1 MFSSLGKYIVV
12 FLTGFVVTYLLTPV
26 VRWLAVRFGIVD
38 SPNER
43 RLHKH
48 PTARGGGLAVFLGF
62 HAACLMAVVFP
73 WPKFAGELDF
83 VWWQHF
89 VVPSLVLLI
98 VGLIDDIRGMRPLVK
113 LGGQA
118 VAASLIFLSG
128 ARFGILF
135 GYPLPVWLDFV
146 MVNFWVLAVI
156 NAFNLVD
163 GLDGLASGLAIISA
177 LGLCGVVALDHL
189 PANVMVLLGFIA
201 ACLAF
206 LRYNF
211 HPASVFLGDTGSMFI
226 GFTLGVV
233 SLQTF
238 NKSTFILSLTIP
250 MLVLGVPIYDTL
262 LAIWRRS
269 VRKWLNNGQL
279 TAGRKLPGIMQP
291 DLDHLH
297 HRLLKAGLSTR
308 RVAIVLCVGNGA
320 LVIFGLLITTF
331 RSHAAGIFLIALLA
345 GAYVLTRHL
354 AILELRDTGT
364 ALLQGFRRPSP
375 SALKALGFPAWDMFW
390 MVAGVAVSMRFS
402 MRLLDRYPP
411 SFWHDWFLDL
421 PVWVTPT
428 FCILAVS
435 RAYVTVWSRARMR
448 DVLGLALTLQ
458 AGLIFSLA
466 LALLI
471 DPYNRPEH
479 LLVRALVVATVAH
492 PGILSLRL
500 LYRLVEELV
509 HWTRSQDTIKPDGR
523 RVVLYGAGGRCWLF
537 LRELG
542 FHYLGSSD
550 GRKIVGLIDDEASLR
565 YLWVYGYQ
573 VLGTR
578 QDLPE
583 IISHYGLTGIVVTAI
598 LTPETRAALHELA
611 SRHGLNLTEW
621 RCQECEVDLALP
633 PNNFPPSDMK
643 LSRGVAAIQTV
654 PRASD
659 PAVSRTC

>member
-1 MFSSLGKYIVV
+1 MSGFLNKYIAV
-12 FLTGFVVTYLLTPV
+12 FLTGFVVSYLLTPV

-38 SPNER
+38 LPNER
-43 RLHKH
+43 RPHKRA
-48 PTARGGGLAVFLGF
+48 TARGGGLAIFLGF
-62 HAACLMAVVFP
+62 HAACLMAVAFP
-73 WPKFAGELDF
+73 WPKFAGGLDF
-83 VWWQHF
+83 AWWQRF
-89 VVPSLVLLI
+89 VLPSLVLLI
-98 VGLIDDIRGMRPLVK
+98 IGLIDDIRGMRPLVK

-118 VAASLIFLSG
+118 IAASLIFLGG
-128 ARFGILF
+128 ARFGILL
-135 GYPLPVWLDFV
+135 GHQLPLWLDFV
-146 MVNFWVLAVI
+146 MVNLWILAVI

-189 PANVMVLLGFIA
+189 PANVLVLLGFIA

-238 NKSTFILSLTIP
+238 NKNTFILSLTIP

-269 VRKWLNNGQL
+269 VRKWLNGGQL
-279 TAGRKLPGIMQP
+279 TVGRKLPGIMQP
-291 DLDHLH
+291 DLEHLH

-308 RVAIVLCVGNGA
+308 RVATVLCVGNAA

-364 ALLQGFRRPSP
+364 ALLRGFRRPSP
-375 SALKALGFPAWDMFW
+375 TTLRALGFPAWDMFW
-390 MVAGVAVSMRFS
+390 MVAAVAVSMWLSGGYSSR
-402 MRLLDRYPP
+402 
-411 SFWHDWFLDL
+411 FWHDWFLDL

-428 FCILAVS
+428 FCVLAVS
-435 RAYVTVWSRARMR
+435 RTYVTVWSRARMR
-448 DVLGLALTLQ
+448 DVLALVVELETGLL
-458 AGLIFSLA
+458 FSLG

-479 LLVRALVVATVAH
+479 LLVRALVVATVGH
-492 PGILSLRL
+492 PGILGLRM
-500 LYRLVEELV
+500 LYRCVEELV
-509 HWTRSQDTIKPDGR
+509 SWTRSKDAVKPDGK

-537 LRELG
+537 FRELEL
-542 FHYLGSSD
+542 HHLGCGD
-550 GRKIVGLIDDEASLR
+550 GREIVGLIDDDASLHF
-565 YLWVYGYQ
+565 LWVYGYQ
-573 VLGTR
+573 VLGGR
-578 QDLPE
+578 KDLPE
-583 IISHYGLTGIVVTAI
+583 LISQYGLTGIVVTAL
-598 LTPETRAALHELA
+598 LTPESRAAIQELA
-611 SRHGLNLTEW
+611 LQHGLDLSEW
-621 RCQECEVDLALP
+621 RCEECEVDVTLRPKVIPFDNLNSAGAGDP
-633 PNNFPPSDMK
+633 FQKVSAANN
-643 LSRGVAAIQTV
+643 
-654 PRASD
+654 
-659 PAVSRTC
+659 PATPHGR

>member
-1 MFSSLGKYIVV
+1 M
-12 FLTGFVVTYLLTPV
+12 
-26 VRWLAVRFGIVD
+26 
-38 SPNER
+38 
-43 RLHKH
+43 
-48 PTARGGGLAVFLGF
+48 
-62 HAACLMAVVFP
+62 
-73 WPKFAGELDF
+73 
-83 VWWQHF
+83 
-89 VVPSLVLLI
+89 
-98 VGLIDDIRGMRPLVK
+98 VK

-118 VAASLIFLSG
+118 IAASLIFLGG

-135 GYPLPVWLDFV
+135 GHHLPLALDFV
-146 MVNFWVLAVI
+146 MVNLWILAVI

-189 PANVMVLLGFIA
+189 PANVLVLLGFIG

-211 HPASVFLGDTGSMFI
+211 QPASIFLGDTGSMFI

-238 NKSTFILSLTIP
+238 YKSTFILSATIP

-269 VRKWLNNGQL
+269 VRKWLNSGQPA
-279 TAGRKLPGIMQP
+279 AGRKLSGIMQA

-308 RVAIVLCVGNGA
+308 RVAIVLCVGNAA
-320 LVIFGLLITTF
+320 LVLFGLLITTF
-331 RSHAAGIFLIALLA
+331 KSHAAGIFLIALLG

-364 ALLQGFRRPSP
+364 ALLRGFRQPSP
-375 SALKALGFPAWDMFW
+375 AALKALGFPAWDMFW
-390 MVAGVAVSMRFS
+390 LVAAVAVSMRLS
-402 MRLLDRYPP
+402 DGYSL

-435 RAYVTVWSRARMR
+435 RTYVTVWSRARMR
-448 DVLGLALTLQ
+448 DVLELVAALQ
-458 AGLIFSLA
+458 AGLLFSLG

-471 DPYNRPEH
+471 DPYNKPAH
-479 LLVRALVVATVAH
+479 LLVRALLVGTVGH
-492 PGILSLRL
+492 PAILSLRM
-500 LYRLVEELV
+500 LYRFVEELV
-509 HWTRSQDTIKPDGR
+509 HWTRSKDVIKPDGR

-537 LRELG
+537 LREMG
-542 FHYLGSSD
+542 FHYLGSCD
-550 GRKIVGLIDDEASLR
+550 GREIVGLVDDDASLR
-565 YLWVYGYQ
+565 YLWVYAYQ
-573 VLGTR
+573 VLGAR

-583 IISHYGLTGIVVTAI
+583 IIGQYRLTGIVVTAL
-598 LTPETRAALHELA
+598 LTPESRAVILELA
-611 SRHGLNLTEW
+611 VQYGLEISEW
-621 RCQECEVDLALP
+621 HCEECKMDDTP
-633 PNNFPPSDMK
+633 PPKDFPHNYLKPAGGSDV
-643 LSRGVAAIQTV
+643 VATV
-654 PRASD
+654 P
-659 PAVSRTC
+659 AVINHRII

>member
-1 MFSSLGKYIVV
+1 MPSFLSKYIAV
-12 FLTGFVVTYLLTPV
+12 FLVGFVVTYLFTPV

-38 SPNER
+38 LPNER
-43 RLHKH
+43 RPHKR
-48 PTARGGGLAVFLGF
+48 PTARGGGLAVFFGF
-62 HAACLMAVVFP
+62 HAACLMAVAFP
-73 WPKFAGELDF
+73 WPKIAGELDF
-83 VWWQHF
+83 AWWQRF
-89 VVPSLVLLI
+89 VLPSLVLLV

-113 LGGQA
+113 LSGQA
-118 VAASLIFLSG
+118 MAASLIFLGG
-128 ARFGILF
+128 ARFGILL
-135 GYPLPVWLDFV
+135 GHQLPLWLDFV
-146 MVNFWVLAVI
+146 MVNLWILAVI

-189 PANVMVLLGFIA
+189 PANVLVLLGFIG

-238 NKSTFILSLTIP
+238 NKNTFILSLTIP

-308 RVAIVLCVGNGA
+308 RVAIMLCVGNAA

-331 RSHAAGIFLIALLA
+331 KSHAAGIFLIALLA

-364 ALLQGFRRPSP
+364 ALLRGFRRPSP
-375 SALKALGFPAWDMFW
+375 ATLKALGFPAWDMFW
-390 MVAGVAVSMRFS
+390 MVAAVAVSMRLS
-402 MRLLDRYPP
+402 GGYSS

-435 RAYVTVWSRARMR
+435 RTYVTVWSRARMR
-448 DVLGLALTLQ
+448 DVLGLVVELET
-458 AGLIFSLA
+458 GLLFSLG

-471 DPYNRPEH
+471 DPYNRPGH
-479 LLVRALVVATVAH
+479 LLVRALIVAAAGH
-492 PGILSLRL
+492 PGILGLRM
-500 LYRLVEELV
+500 LYRCVEELV
-509 HWTRSQDTIKPDGR
+509 SWTRSKDAIKPDGK

-537 LRELG
+537 FRELEL
-542 FHYLGSSD
+542 HHLGSSD
-550 GRKIVGLIDDEASLR
+550 GREIVGLVDDDASLHF
-565 YLWVYGYQ
+565 LWVYGYQ
-573 VLGTR
+573 VLGGR
-578 QDLPE
+578 KDLPE
-583 IISHYGLTGIVVTAI
+583 LISQHGLTGIVVTAL
-598 LTPETRAALHELA
+598 LTPESRAAIHELA
-611 SRHGLNLTEW
+611 LQYGLDLSEW
-621 RCQECEVDLALP
+621 RCEECEVGVTLP
-633 PNNFPPSDMK
+633 PKVIPFDDLNPPGAGD
-643 LSRGVAAIQTV
+643 RFQTV
-654 PRASD
+654 S
-659 PAVSRTC
+659 AVNNPTTPHGC

>member
-1 MFSSLGKYIVV
+1 MLNSLIKYIAV
-12 FLTGFVVTYLLTPV
+12 FLMGFMVTYLLTPV
-26 VRWLAVRFGIVD
+26 VRRLAVRFGIVD
-38 SPNER
+38 KPDER
-43 RLHKH
+43 RPHKR

-62 HAACLMAVVFP
+62 HAACLMAVAFP
-73 WPKFAGELDF
+73 WPKVAGGLDF

-98 VGLIDDIRGMRPLVK
+98 VGLVDDIRGMRPLVK

-118 VAASLIFLSG
+118 VAASLIFFGG
-128 ARFGILF
+128 ARFNVLF
-135 GYPLPVWLDFV
+135 GHPLPLWLDFL
-146 MVNFWVLAVI
+146 MVNLWILAVI

-189 PANVMVLLGFIA
+189 PANVLVLLGFIG

-211 HPASVFLGDTGSMFI
+211 HPATVFLGDTGSMFI

-269 VRKWLNNGQL
+269 VRKWLDNGQPK
-279 TAGRKLPGIMQP
+279 TGRKISGVMQP

-308 RVAIVLCVGNGA
+308 RVAIVLCVGNAA
-320 LVIFGLLITTF
+320 LVLFGLLITTF
-331 RSHAAGIFLIALLA
+331 KSHAAGIFLIALLA

-364 ALLQGFRRPSP
+364 ALLRGIRQPTA
-375 SALKALGFPAWDMFW
+375 SALKALGFPAWDMFC
-390 MVAGVAVSMRFS
+390 MAAAVAVSK
-402 MRLLDRYPP
+402 RLVEDYSP

-428 FCILAVS
+428 FCILAIS
-435 RAYVTVWSRARMR
+435 RTYVTVWSRARMR
-448 DVLGLALTLQ
+448 DVMALELTLI
-458 AGLIFSLA
+458 AGLIFSVG

-471 DPYNRPEH
+471 DPYNGPGH
-479 LLVRALVVATVAH
+479 LVVGALAMATVGH
-492 PGILSLRL
+492 PGIVGLRMIYRL
-500 LYRLVEELV
+500 LEELV
-509 HWTRSQDTIKPDGR
+509 HWTRSKDAIKPDGR

-550 GRKIVGLIDDEASLR
+550 GREIVGLIDDEASLR
-565 YLWVYGYQ
+565 HLWVYGYQ

-578 QDLPE
+578 EDLPE
-583 IISHYGLTGIVVTAI
+583 VISQYGLTGIVVTAL
-598 LTPETRAALHELA
+598 LTPESRAALHELA
-611 SRHGLNLTEW
+611 LRHGLDLTEW
-621 RCQECEVDLALP
+621 RCEESEVDLATQP
-633 PNNFPPSDMK
+633 GDFPLGALRPASGAD
-643 LSRGVAAIQTV
+643 AIRTV
-654 PRASD
+654 PTANAPSTPRS
-659 PAVSRTC
+659 